1 MLALHLNLQQRL
13 MIVSLPP
20 RPLQPPNLILIQP
33 PPSCLLQL
41 PPTNLRQ
48 RLLLLRRAQLGL
60 EPRLHS
66 YPKRCVERDVIC
78 VAAHVY
84 GFGRGFAG
92 CFYGEECVAQ
102 GLQLESSGRV
112 ACGDHVEG
120 FEGGY
125 GFGGC

>member
-1 MLALHLNLQQRL
+1 MLALHLDLQQRL

-33 PPSCLLQL
+33 PPRRFLQL

-48 RLLLLRRAQLGL
+48 SLLLLRRAQLGL
-60 EPRLHS
+60 EPRLHP
-66 YPKRCVERDVIC
+66 YPERRVERDGVC

-84 GFGRGFAG
+84 GFGGCLAG

-102 GLQLESSGRV
+102 GLQLEGSGCV
-112 ACGDHVEG
+112 AGGDHVEG
-120 FEGGY
+120 FEGGN
-125 GFGGC
+125 GFGGG